1 MLALATLEYLGYK
14 RSDLMY
20 PVVSEIQFWYQ
31 RHSIRCYLEWLTR
44 RHLAANT
51 IQCWNRRIWLS
62 RWFAQQ
68 AQLRQKRHRLRLLCC
83 GALAYAM
90 SVRGDCRP
98 PPTPTEKSS
107 DQKVLN
113 HPFRSRGQP
122 LLLWKMR
129 RRHKRPRRCPGRRHR
144 PRAPNSGGGAM
155 CMPIVIWAAQTMA
168 EYGLLGV
175 RESNITSYISPNSAA
190 STIQYAYRQCII

>member
-1 MLALATLEYLGYK
+1 
-14 RSDLMY
+14 MY

-68 AQLRQKRHRLRLLCC
+68 AQLRQKRHRLRLLCR
-83 GALAYAM
+83 GASAYAR
-90 SVRGDCRP
+90 SVRDDRQP

-107 DQKVLN
+107 DPKVLN

-122 LLLWKMR
+122 LPTAEDEVTTQTSAPS
-129 RRHKRPRRCPGRRHR
+129 PRSK
-144 PRAPNSGGGAM
+144 APAPCSRFWRGPM
-155 CMPIVIWAAQTMA
+155 CMPMVFWAAQTMA
-168 EYGLLGV
+168 AYGLLGV
-175 RESNITSYISPNSAA
+175 RVREPNITSYISTNSAA
-190 STIQYAYRQCII
+190 STIQYAYRQRII